1 MEDVEQAKVVK
12 IFVCFFL
19 LLSFLFFFFLEIRY
33 EI

>member
-19 LLSFLFFFFLEIRY
+19 LLSFLFFFLEIRY